1 MRHAQDKRLADY
13 LRGRI
18 SPARFTYPLHHPK
31 FAVDEDAMAIG
42 AETLLATARA
52 LLVETDLAPPAQP
65 TSQSS
70 VERSV

>member
-1 MRHAQDKRLADY
+1 MRHVQNRRLADY
-13 LRGRI
+13 LRARI
-18 SPARFTYPLHHPK
+18 SPARFTYSLHHPM

-42 AETLLATARA
+42 AEILLATARA
-52 LLVETDLAPPAQP
+52 LLVETNLAPPAQP

>member
-1 MRHAQDKRLADY
+1 MIWLGTRNEEEGL
-13 LRGRI
+13 
-18 SPARFTYPLHHPK
+18 TYPLHHPK

-42 AETLLATARA
+42 AEILLAKARA
-52 LLVETDLAPPAQP
+52 LLVETDLTPPAQP

>member
-1 MRHAQDKRLADY
+1 MRHTQDKRLTDD
-13 LRGRI
+13 LRGMI
-18 SPARFTYPLHHPK
+18 APARFTYPLHHPK

-42 AETLLATARA
+42 AEILLATARA